1 MGGGISKFPGL
12 GKRSI
17 QGAIDKAGLPLSI
30 EGEVDK
36 GSLRDPGQAPPPL
49 LTEPYD
55 VSGWFT
61 GVKSSVTISRPS
73 AVVYDSLKTDFHKVF
88 SPITES
94 EDEIQEEEPSGAQK
108 IFRIVRIPFKVSFI
122 SGNLKMRLHIEQ
134 SPQTGEIDI
143 HNLKEGRLISNFI
156 ATFKLVPPPAT
167 AGDSEETKIIFNSR
181 IAAKSLPPPPFK
193 GLVKGLMVHKIDS
206 CMCDLVN
213 FHGGDAVPRKSLSS
227 RKSRDGRGGRSFR
240 NTKGRRVSMD
250 SATSLGARSELS
262 EQRIQP

>member
-36 GSLRDPGQAPPPL
+36 GSLRDPGQVGQPVLLRNSCRRVSGSLQYHHQPYGCQWLTLDCVCQAPPPL

-88 SPITES
+88 SPIT
-94 EDEIQEEEPSGAQK
+94 
-108 IFRIVRIPFKVSFI
+108 VRHVA
-122 SGNLKMRLHIEQ
+122 GGL
-134 SPQTGEIDI
+134 
-143 HNLKEGRLISNFI
+143 
-156 ATFKLVPPPAT
+156 T
-167 AGDSEETKIIFNSR
+167 AASHLGDS
-181 IAAKSLPPPPFK
+181 K
-193 GLVKGLMVHKIDS
+193 GSDIRVH
-206 CMCDLVN
+206 
-213 FHGGDAVPRKSLSS
+213 P
-227 RKSRDGRGGRSFR
+227 
-240 NTKGRRVSMD
+240 
-250 SATSLGARSELS
+250 
-262 EQRIQP
+262 